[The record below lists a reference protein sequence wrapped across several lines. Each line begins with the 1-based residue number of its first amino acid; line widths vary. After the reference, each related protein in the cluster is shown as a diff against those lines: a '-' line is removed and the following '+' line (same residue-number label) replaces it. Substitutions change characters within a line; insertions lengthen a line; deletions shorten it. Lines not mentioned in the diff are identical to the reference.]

1 MYSLFVTRRFSLF
14 ELVMFVLLAFS
25 NDAICSAFSPL
36 VAYIFITISAL
47 SVLFIGR
54 FIYVTMQAIDEY
66 YNHGLKGKNDGK

>member
-1 MYSLFVTRRFSLF
+1 MYSLFVTKRFSLF

-54 FIYVTMQAIDEY
+54 FISVTMQAIDEY
-66 YNHGLKGKNDGK
+66 YYKNRKGKK